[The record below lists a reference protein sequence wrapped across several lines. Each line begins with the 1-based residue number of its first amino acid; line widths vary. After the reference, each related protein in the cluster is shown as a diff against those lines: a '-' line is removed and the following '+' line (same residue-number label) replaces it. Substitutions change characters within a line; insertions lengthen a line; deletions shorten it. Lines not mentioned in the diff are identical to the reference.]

1 MRMAVSE
8 FAMASPAFVF
18 GWPAVVVAALCAVV
32 GLALRRA
39 SIMMAGAFFAT
50 PFCCYLGMTPRFRYI
65 GPSALLLDFLGVYA
79 VSRGMDRLAVA
90 CALPFVI
97 VAGWLA
103 AVVF

>member
-1 MRMAVSE
+1 MPMAVSE
-8 FAMASPAFVF
+8 FTMAWPALVF
-18 GWPAVVVAALCAVV
+18 GWPAVVVSALCAVG

-39 SIMMAGAFFAT
+39 SIMMAGAFLAT
-50 PFCCYLGMTPRFRYI
+50 PFCWYLGMTPRFRYI
-65 GPSALLLDFLGVYA
+65 GPSALLLYFLGVYA
-79 VSRGMDRLAVA
+79 VSRGMDRIAVA